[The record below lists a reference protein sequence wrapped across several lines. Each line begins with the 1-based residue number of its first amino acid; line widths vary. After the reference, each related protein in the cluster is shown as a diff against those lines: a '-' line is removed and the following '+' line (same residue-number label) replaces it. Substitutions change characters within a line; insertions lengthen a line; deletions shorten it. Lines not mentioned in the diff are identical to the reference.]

1 MTPFQISSWPGKT
14 FDSGTHPALWHML
27 DVGAVAD
34 RLLPRASVTGHA
46 EWDQALVMIVTLHD
60 LGKFSDSFRDM
71 LAGRPYGGPRH
82 WQHSFRLLLEYDARV
97 AELLGGDDL
106 AREAL
111 YAAVAGHH
119 GGPPAHLDARA
130 WHSQM
135 RQIGHEAHKAAGD
148 AIETIAPLF
157 PDATLDGL
165 TEFDAIRLGWW
176 LSGQTVL
183 ADWIGSNG
191 AWFPLQSPDI
201 PVTEYWEGARA
212 RAEQAL
218 GEAGLFHARP
228 SVCGAE
234 NVLAGAPWPMQQAVK
249 TVNLP
254 DGPTLALIE
263 DATGSGKT
271 EASLILSA
279 RMMAHGKG
287 RGIYFALPTMATSNA
302 MLDRLETAAP
312 RLFDGRP
319 SLALTHGRAGM
330 SETFAR
336 IRGREQ
342 DAQGTDP
349 TCSEWLADDRRR
361 VLMADVGVG
370 TVDQALMGVLPT
382 KFNTLRL
389 RALADR
395 ILIVDEAH
403 SYDPYMEAELRR
415 LLEFHARLGG
425 SAIVMTATLPL
436 NMRDGFVRAF
446 RRGIDAPHDVCVEGE
461 AYPLLSVV
469 GEEQTQIAPEA
480 VAATCRSIDVHR
492 LQTAPEALDLLE
504 WAQDQGAACVWV
516 RNAVD
521 EAIEA
526 VEALRSRGRF
536 ADLFHA
542 RFAATD
548 RLRHERALQAR
559 FGRQGKER
567 EGRILVATQVVEA
580 SLDLDFDLMVS
591 DLAPIGALI
600 QRAGRMWRHM
610 DLRPAHARPVPG
622 PALHVVAPDPETVTG
637 ERWVQ
642 QVLGPGA
649 WVYPQD
655 TQWRTA
661 KALFD
666 AGRIDAPDGLRG
678 LIEAVHGGN
687 PLPLPAALDRAG
699 IESEGRML
707 GERARAHNN
716 LLDPWA
722 PYDQPAMAR
731 VYDDEI
737 FPTRLGQPQVTLR
750 LARWKDGDLHPWAGG
765 EGAFAWQMSEVQISA
780 ARYAKLSG
788 IDQEATEIAR
798 VKSTWPR
805 SLRAHVVLA
814 PVGEDGRIC
823 EGLRYDGESGI
834 IFTPVWE

>member
-34 RLLPRASVTGHA
+34 RLLSRAPATGCA
-46 EWDQALVMIVTLHD
+46 GRDQALVMLVTLHD

-71 LAGRPYGGPRH
+71 LAGRPYGGQRH
-82 WQHSFRLLLEYDARV
+82 WQHSFRLLLEYDARL

-106 AREAL
+106 AREVL
-111 YAAVAGHH
+111 YAAIAGHH

-130 WHSQM
+130 WRSQM
-135 RQIGHEAHKAAGD
+135 GQIGEEARDAAGD
-148 AIETIAPLF
+148 AIEALAPLF
-157 PDATLDGL
+157 QDATLDGL
-165 TEFDAIRLGWW
+165 TQTEAIRLSWW

-183 ADWIGSNG
+183 ADWIGSNS
-191 AWFPLQSPDI
+191 AWFPMQPPDLA
-201 PVTEYWEGARA
+201 VDAYWDAARE
-212 RAEQAL
+212 RADLAIR
-218 GEAGLFHARP
+218 EAGLFHANP
-228 SVCGAE
+228 SDHGSE
-234 NVLAGAPWPMQQAVK
+234 DVLGGPLRPMQHAVK
-249 TVNLP
+249 TVSLP

-271 EASLILSA
+271 EAALILAA
-279 RMMAHGKG
+279 RLMAHGKG
-287 RGIYFALPTMATSNA
+287 RGIFFALPTMATSNA
-302 MLDRLETAAP
+302 MLERLETALP
-312 RLFDGRP
+312 WMFDGRP

-330 SETFAR
+330 NETFAR
-336 IRGREQ
+336 IRGRTQE
-342 DAQGTDP
+342 AQGTDP
-349 TCSEWLADDRRR
+349 TCSDWLADDRRR

-382 KFNTLRL
+382 RFNTLRL

-403 SYDPYMEAELRR
+403 SYDPYMEAELQR

-425 SAIVMTATLPL
+425 SAIVMTATLPMD
-436 NMRDGFVRAF
+436 MRDGFVRAF
-446 RRGIDAPHDVCVEGE
+446 RRGMDAPKGGRVEARE
-461 AYPLLSVV
+461 YPLLSVV
-469 GEEQTQIAPEA
+469 GEEQTRIAPQA
-480 VAATCRSIDVHR
+480 VPATCRSIDVHR
-492 LQTAPEALDLLE
+492 LRTASESLDLLE
-504 WAQDQGAACVWV
+504 WAQGEGAACVWV

-526 VEALRSRGRF
+526 VEALRSRGLA
-536 ADLFHA
+536 ADLLHA

-548 RLRHERALQAR
+548 RLRHEHALQAR
-559 FGRQGKER
+559 FGRQGKDR
-567 EGRILVATQVVEA
+567 DGRILVATQVVEA

-591 DLAPIGALI
+591 DLAPVGALI

-622 PALHVVAPDPETVTG
+622 PALHVLAPDPETVTG

-666 AGRIDAPDGLRG
+666 AGRIDAPGGLRA
-678 LIEAVHGGN
+678 LIEAVHGN
-687 PLPLPAALDRAG
+687 DPLLLPAALDRAG
-699 IESEGRML
+699 IESEGRIL
-707 GERARAHNN
+707 GERARANNN

-731 VYDDEI
+731 VHDDEV
-737 FPTRLGQPQVTLR
+737 FPTRLGLPQITLR
-750 LARWKDGDLHPWAGG
+750 LARRQNGVLRPWADG
-765 EGAFAWQMSEVQISA
+765 EGPFAWQMSEVQISA
-780 ARYAKLSG
+780 ARYAKLAG
-788 IDQEATEIAR
+788 IDQDIPEIAA

-805 SLRAHVVLA
+805 SLREHVVLA
-814 PVGEDGRIC
+814 PVGEEGRIC
-823 EGLRYDGESGI
+823 EGLTYDREMGAI
-834 IFTPVWE
+834 LY